1 MKSRKILSIISLILA
16 AVLLLCAGCAN
27 EKSLAPATV
36 STTQT
41 PTEPASMEH
50 LRLSVSYRADA
61 DSVDFTSDELSG
73 NFSEGLCYCLNITG
87 ASIEIDGQ
95 SMPLNE
101 ALRDGFITEEE
112 IFCNARLDAREGF
125 CEETYESLNGL
136 TNFTFTYPGYKL
148 RLLYD
153 IYECPDGEQRLISYM
168 AVYGRDKDLAPCHLF
183 IDEETGIIDR
193 EDWGLDFE
201 VTEVSHTG
209 LTLRCTQSGGQLIG
223 QPEILNYS
231 LVSHNGNNLTR
242 NEGFEAS
249 PSLNATLQTDD
260 VTELTI
266 DWTEPYGELSSGEYE
281 VVLWIKDTYDESQK
295 HPLMRNF
302 YDTQIYAVRFTVS

>member
-16 AVLLLCAGCAN
+16 AVLLLCTGCTN
-27 EKSLAPATV
+27 EKAPDTA

-41 PTEPASMEH
+41 PTEPAFKEH
-50 LRLSVSYRADA
+50 LRLSVSYHADA
-61 DSVDFTSDELSG
+61 DSVDFTSDELGG
-73 NFSEGLCYCLNITG
+73 NFIEGLSYCLNITG

-95 SMPLNE
+95 SMPME
-101 ALRDGFITEEE
+101 VALRDGFITEEE
-112 IFCNARLDAREGF
+112 IFCDARLDAKEGF
-125 CEETYESLNGL
+125 CWESYESLNGL

-153 IYECPDGEQRLISYM
+153 IYECPDGEQCLISYM
-168 AVYGRDKDLAPCHLF
+168 VVYGRDKDLSPCHRF
-183 IDEETGIIDR
+183 IDEEKGIIYDR
-193 EDWGLDFE
+193 EDWGLSFE
-201 VTEVSHTG
+201 ITEVSPTG

-223 QPEILNYS
+223 QPEIQSYWLIPRS
-231 LVSHNGNNLTR
+231 GKDLTR
-242 NEGFEAS
+242 NEGFEAA

-266 DWTEPYGELSSGEYE
+266 DWAAPYGQLPSGEYE
-281 VVLWIKDTYDESQK
+281 LDFLIEDIYDESQK

-302 YDTQIYAVRFTVS
+302 YDTQFCVLYFTVS